1 MGISVGGLASGLNTD
16 SIISQL
22 VALERRPIIQ
32 LQKREADYQ
41 VQLTTYGSLQGLLG
55 SLQSAATALKDP
67 AGLSGFTATP
77 GNTSLFT
84 ASAGSTAASG
94 SYNITVTQLAQ
105 SQKLKSAAFAT
116 KTEAIGAGTL
126 SLRVGSAAA
135 KDITITATD
144 NIENVATAINN
155 AKAGVQASVIS
166 DGTSYFL
173 TLSAAATGASNVINL
188 TATDSDG
195 NNTDTA
201 GLSRLVYDA
210 GVTQN
215 LTQTQAPQN
224 ALLDVDGVTG
234 ISRSSNTIS
243 DVITGVTLTLKS
255 APAAPGNTSTLS
267 VSRDN
272 SLLKGKIDA
281 FIKAYNGVTK
291 FFKEQ
296 QSFDVKTH
304 QAGALLGDGSSS
316 LIRSKLSGLIDTSVP
331 GLPTGFR
338 KLADLGIQTNAQ
350 GQLELKDSA
359 KLDSAIASDF
369 DAVVRFFTQ
378 TTTGSEGFGVRLDKT
393 LGEFLKAGKGILA
406 ARQDGISKN
415 IESVQK
421 QVAKYETRVADTE
434 KRLRAQFTSLETLLS
449 GYKATGDY
457 LEQQIIGLQNL
468 NSAIAN
474 R

>member
-1 MGISVGGLASGLNTD
+1 MGISVGGLASGLDTD
-16 SIISQL
+16 SIISKL
-22 VALERRPIIQ
+22 VALEKRPIVQ

-41 VQLTTYGSLQGLLG
+41 VQLTTYGSLQSLLG
-55 SLQSAATALKDP
+55 TLQSAAKALKDP
-67 AGLSGFTATP
+67 AGLSGFTATS

-94 SYNITVTQLAQ
+94 SYNITVSQLAQ

-126 SLRVGSAAA
+126 SLRAGSAAA

-155 AKAGVQASVIS
+155 AKAGVQASVVS

-173 TLSAAATGASNVINL
+173 TLSAEATGASNVINL

-195 NNTDTA
+195 NNTDMA
-201 GLSRLVYDA
+201 GLSRLVYNA

-272 SLLKGKIDA
+272 SVLKGKIDA

-296 QSFDVKTH
+296 QTFDAKTNK
-304 QAGALLGDGSSS
+304 AGALLGDGSSS
-316 LIRSKLSGLIDTSVP
+316 LIRSKLSGLIATSVP
-331 GLPTGFR
+331 GLQTGFR

-378 TTTGSEGFGVRLDKT
+378 TTTGSEGLGVRLDKT

-415 IESVQK
+415 IERVQK
-421 QVAKYETRVADTE
+421 QVAQYQTHVADTE
-434 KRLRAQFTSLETLLS
+434 KRLHAQFTSLEKVLS

-457 LEQQIIGLQNL
+457 LGQQIVGLQNL